1 MVKSK
6 NGIRIGLKC
15 PKKFPCLE
23 AYDEND
29 KKVAVDTIKRADKP
43 TKIKLIPEKTVVK
56 VMELHW
62 FMFMF

>member
-1 MVKSK
+1 M
-6 NGIRIGLKC
+6 KC

-56 VMELHW
+56 GWWNFIGLCSCFSNW
-62 FMFMF
+62 W